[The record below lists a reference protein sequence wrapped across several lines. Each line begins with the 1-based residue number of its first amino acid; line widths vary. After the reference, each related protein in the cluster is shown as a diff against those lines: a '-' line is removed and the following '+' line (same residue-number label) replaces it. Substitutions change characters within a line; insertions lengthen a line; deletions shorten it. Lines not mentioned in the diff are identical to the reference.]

1 MTPKGNHFIAGEW
14 NAGNSE
20 TSFRAFNPV
29 SLKYLEPEYM
39 DPDSEQVSRSVE
51 SAQEAFPEYRKLSTE
66 RKAHLLESISL
77 SLEQHASVIQER
89 ACAESGLSEDRIR
102 FEFMR
107 TVDQPRRF
115 AKLLKEGSW
124 INARIDTAD
133 LDRQPRPKPDMRTML
148 QPIGPVAVFGASN
161 FPLAISVMGTDSVS
175 ALAAGCP
182 VIVKGHP
189 AQPGTC
195 ELTAMAV
202 EEALMECNM
211 SSGVFSLLH
220 GSSHE
225 VGQDLVRHPGLKG
238 VAFTGSL
245 IGGRS
250 LMDLAASRPV
260 PIPVF
265 AEMGSLNPVFLLPD
279 ALASRPESIAQGL
292 VQSLTM
298 DAGQFCTNPGILV
311 ALDSPA
317 LDTFVDLLIEKIAGV
332 APQAMLHKGIY
343 RAYQERLKSMTEVNG
358 VRVVTSSPDKSSE
371 DNLQAYPFLLET
383 DFATWMQN
391 SELQKECFGPSTIL
405 IRAQSVEEF
414 HKFATNMN
422 GSLTATLHG
431 TTKDYENHAT
441 LQELLEIH
449 VGRLVFN
456 GFPTGVEIGHATHHG
471 GPYPATS
478 TQVHTSIGP
487 AAIER
492 FVRPVCYQ
500 NCPQDQLPD
509 ALKNKNP
516 QNLYRVVDGVPTTED
531 IVG

>member
-1 MTPKGNHFIAGEW
+1 M
-14 NAGNSE
+14 
-20 TSFRAFNPV
+20 
-29 SLKYLEPEYM
+29 
-39 DPDSEQVSRSVE
+39 
-51 SAQEAFPEYRKLSTE
+51 
-66 RKAHLLESISL
+66 
-77 SLEQHASVIQER
+77 
-89 ACAESGLSEDRIR
+89 
-102 FEFMR
+102 
-107 TVDQPRRF
+107 
-115 AKLLKEGSW
+115 
-124 INARIDTAD
+124 
-133 LDRQPRPKPDMRTML
+133 
-148 QPIGPVAVFGASN
+148 
-161 FPLAISVMGTDSVS
+161 
-175 ALAAGCP
+175 
-182 VIVKGHP
+182 
-189 AQPGTC
+189 
-195 ELTAMAV
+195 
-202 EEALMECNM
+202 
-211 SSGVFSLLH
+211 
-220 GSSHE
+220 
-225 VGQDLVRHPGLKG
+225 
-238 VAFTGSL
+238 
-245 IGGRS
+245 
-250 LMDLAASRPV
+250 
-260 PIPVF
+260 
-265 AEMGSLNPVFLLPD
+265 FLLPD
-279 ALASRPESIAQGL
+279 ALASRPESIAHGL

-358 VRVVTSSPDKSSE
+358 VRVVTSSPDQSSE
-371 DNLQAYPFLLET
+371 DNLQAYPYLLET

-391 SELQKECFGPSTIL
+391 PALQEECFGPSTIL

-414 HKFATNMN
+414 HKFARNMN

-431 TTKDYENHAT
+431 TTKDFENHAT
-441 LQELLEIH
+441 LRETLEVH

-516 QNLYRVVDGVPTTED
+516 QNLYRVVNGVPSRED
-531 IVG
+531 IES